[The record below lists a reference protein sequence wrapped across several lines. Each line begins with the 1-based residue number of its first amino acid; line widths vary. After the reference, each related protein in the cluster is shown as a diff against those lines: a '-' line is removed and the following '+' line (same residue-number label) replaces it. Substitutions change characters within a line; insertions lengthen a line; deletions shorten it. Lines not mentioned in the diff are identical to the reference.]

1 MCTTIG
7 ITTNDFYFGRNMDL
21 EYSFGERVVMM
32 PRRFPLAFRRAGRLE
47 SHYAILGMATVAQGC
62 PLYADG
68 MNEKGLCMAGLN
80 FPNNACFFKK
90 EVEGKHNVAPFE
102 LIPWVLSQCADISEA
117 RSLLADT
124 PLVDIP
130 FSQQMPNA
138 PLHWHIA
145 GQDGSLVLESTKE
158 GIQLYDNPAGV
169 LTNNPG
175 FPYQL
180 TNLGLYLNLTVDRP
194 NNCFSRNLGIDP
206 FGLGLGSHGLPGD
219 YSPTSRFVK
228 AAFLGQNSHCPKDEP
243 SSVSQMFHLLD
254 TVSVARGSVI
264 TPEKKWSITTY
275 SACMSAAHGV
285 YYYKTYTN
293 NSLTAIDM
301 HREAL
306 DSEELREFPLA
317 TTQQVFW
324 AN

>member
-21 EYSFGERVVMM
+21 EYCFGERVVMM
-32 PRRFPLAFRRAGRLE
+32 PRRFPLAFRRAGQLE
-47 SHYAILGMATVAQGC
+47 SHYAILGMATVMQDY

-80 FPNNACFFKK
+80 FPDNAHYFKK
-90 EVEGKHNVAPFE
+90 EVEGKHNVSPFE
-102 LIPWVLSQCADISEA
+102 IIPWVLGQCADVAEA
-117 RSLLADT
+117 RRLLANT

-145 GQDGSLVLESTKE
+145 GRDGSLVLESTKE

-169 LTNNPG
+169 LTNNPA

-180 TNLGLYLNLTVDRP
+180 TSLGMYLNLTVERP
-194 NNCFSRNLGIDP
+194 KNCFSENLGVTP
-206 FGLGLGSHGLPGD
+206 FGLGLGCHGLPGD
-219 YSPTSRFVK
+219 FSPTSRFVK
-228 AAFLGQNSHCPKDEP
+228 AAFLGQNSQCPKDEP
-243 SSVSQMFHLLD
+243 GSVAQMFHLLD
-254 TVSVARGSVI
+254 SVSMVRGSVI
-264 TPEKKWSITTY
+264 TPEKQWDITTY
-275 SACMSAAHGV
+275 SACMSTTRGI

-293 NSLTAIDM
+293 NSLTAIDL
-301 HREAL
+301 HREPL

>member
-7 ITTNDFYFGRNMDL
+7 ITTNEFYFGRNMDL
-21 EYSFGERVVMM
+21 EYSFGERVVIM

-47 SHYAILGMATVAQGC
+47 SHYAILGMATVAQGF

-102 LIPWVLSQCADISEA
+102 LIPWVLGQCADISEA

-124 PLVDIP
+124 PLIDIP

-145 GQDGSLVLESTKE
+145 GRDGSLVLESTKE

-194 NNCFSRNLGIDP
+194 NNCFSKNLGIDP

-228 AAFLGQNSHCPKDEP
+228 AAFLSQNSHCPKDEP
-243 SSVSQMFHLLD
+243 GSVSQMFHLLD

>member
-7 ITTNDFYFGRNMDL
+7 ITTNEFYFGRNMDL
-21 EYSFGERVVMM
+21 EYSFGERVVIM

-47 SHYAILGMATVAQGC
+47 SHYAILGMATVAQGF

-102 LIPWVLSQCADISEA
+102 LIPWVLGQCADISEA

-145 GQDGSLVLESTKE
+145 GRDGSLVLESTKE

-194 NNCFSRNLGIDP
+194 NNCFSKNLGIDP

-228 AAFLGQNSHCPKDEP
+228 AAFLSQNSHCPKDEP
-243 SSVSQMFHLLD
+243 GSVSQMFHLLD
-254 TVSVARGSVI
+254 TVAVARGSVI